1 MAAGDDA
8 VTWPALH
15 WLLGICG
22 TVLLLLWGLLMK
34 MIGMKGTKEM
44 QEEIKKTVDDLVENS
59 VTKATLAAH
68 FTDDQKEFG
77 KTNLHIHE
85 VEQRSERGVKDLAE
99 RLERRIERSEDR
111 IIEAIK
117 KNGH

>member
-8 VTWPALH
+8 VTWPALQ
-15 WLLGICG
+15 WLLGVLG
-22 TVLLLLWGLLMK
+22 TVFLLLWAVLMR
-34 MIGMKGTKEM
+34 MIGLKGTMEV
-44 QEEIKKTVDDLVENS
+44 QNEIKKTVDDLVENS
-59 VTKATLAAH
+59 VTKTALAAH
-68 FTDDQKEFG
+68 FIDDQEEFD

-85 VEQRSERGVKDLAE
+85 VEQRAEKGVKELAE
-99 RLERRIERSEDR
+99 RLERRLERSEDR